1 MTMEYSEQ
9 IISSEQIYQ
18 IFGSNVK
25 AYRKAQNKTQ
35 EELAAA
41 LECDQKYVSRI
52 ENGQAK
58 PNLAICLRLANFFH
72 VSLEFLLEGACEV
85 RCSPKDGERLCN
97 RKMLEEIGKVITS
110 YMG

>member
-1 MTMEYSEQ
+1 ML
-9 IISSEQIYQ
+9 INLRIYR
-18 IFGSNVK
+18 FGNNVK

-35 EELAAA
+35 EALAAA
-41 LECDQKYVSRI
+41 LECDQKYISRI

-72 VSLEFLLEGACEV
+72 VTLDFLLEGACEV
-85 RCSPKDGERLCN
+85 QCSPKDRERLCS

>member
-1 MTMEYSEQ
+1 MEYSEQ
-9 IISSEQIYQ
+9 IISSEKVYQ
-18 IFGSNVK
+18 IFGNNVK

-35 EELAAA
+35 EALAAA
-41 LECDQKYVSRI
+41 LECDQKYISRI

-58 PNLAICLRLANFFH
+58 PNLVICLRLANFFH
-72 VSLEFLLEGACEV
+72 VTLDFLLEGACEV
-85 RCSPKDGERLCN
+85 QCSPKDRERLCS

>member
-9 IISSEQIYQ
+9 IISSKQIYQ
-18 IFGSNVK
+18 IFGNNVK

-41 LECDQKYVSRI
+41 LE
-52 ENGQAK
+52 
-58 PNLAICLRLANFFH
+58 
-72 VSLEFLLEGACEV
+72 GACEV
-85 RCSPKDGERLCN
+85 QCSPKDRERLCN

>member
-1 MTMEYSEQ
+1 MEYSEQ
-9 IISSEQIYQ
+9 IISSEYVYQ
-18 IFGSNVK
+18 IFGNNVK
-25 AYRKAQNKTQ
+25 AYRKVQNKTQ
-35 EELAAA
+35 EALAAA
-41 LECDQKYVSRI
+41 LECDQKYISRI

-72 VSLEFLLEGACEV
+72 VTLDFLLEGACEV
-85 RCSPKDGERLCN
+85 QCSPKDRERLCS

>member
-9 IISSEQIYQ
+9 IISSKQIYQ
-18 IFGSNVK
+18 IFGNNVK

-85 RCSPKDGERLCN
+85 QCSPKDREHLCN

>member
-1 MTMEYSEQ
+1 MEYSEQ
-9 IISSEQIYQ
+9 IISSKQIYQ
-18 IFGSNVK
+18 IFGNNVK

-58 PNLAICLRLANFFH
+58 PNLAMCLRLANFFH
-72 VSLEFLLEGACEV
+72 VSLEFLLEAHVKCSVRQRTGNVSAIV
-85 RCSPKDGERLCN
+85 RC
-97 RKMLEEIGKVITS
+97 
-110 YMG
+110 